1 VAATL
6 RRLLQLPSI
15 NGKGDKLVSWEI
27 LTLIAFGLVFLFLF
41 SGIPVAVGLG
51 LVGIIVAVIFLDFS
65 HAQALGNAPW
75 NIGTQFILVAI
86 PLFILMGQILLH
98 SGISDRL
105 YTGATALLGKLPGGL
120 LHANIASCSVFAAIS
135 GSSVATAAT
144 IGTVA
149 IPELEKRGYESKIVL
164 GSLAAGGTLGILIP
178 PSICMII
185 YGAMAEESVGQLFI
199 AGVFPGIMLSFLF
212 MGYIALRV
220 MTKAGLAPPFEG
232 MPWKQ
237 RSLRILSIW
246 PVFIIM
252 FVVLGG
258 IYMGVVTP
266 TEAAALGAFI
276 SLVFAL
282 AFRQLNW
289 QIIKGILRD
298 TVKTTAY
305 IMFLVVG
312 AQLLTGTLSM
322 LRVPDNAVL
331 WVTSLA
337 VSPLVVLIFI
347 YIMYL
352 FLGCF
357 MDGISM
363 MVVTLPVVV
372 PILNS
377 LEFIHVTPGATL
389 IWFGVSLVILVEMAM
404 LTPPVGLNVYVIHGL
419 RPDRPMSEVFRGI
432 IPFFLMMLLALIIV
446 TAFPIIATWL
456 PSTMY

>member
-1 VAATL
+1 MI
-6 RRLLQLPSI
+6 P
-15 NGKGDKLVSWEI
+15 WYI
-27 LTLIAFGLVFLFLF
+27 LGIVAFGLVFLFLF
-41 SGIPVAVGLG
+41 CGIPVAVSLG
-51 LVGIIVAVIFLDFS
+51 LVGILTAALFLG
-65 HAQALGNAPW
+65 HVQALGYAPW
-75 NIGTQFILVAI
+75 NICTQFILVAI
-86 PLFILMGQILLH
+86 PLFIFMGQILLH

-105 YTGATALLGKLPGGL
+105 YSGSTALLGRLPGSL
-120 LHANIASCSVFAAIS
+120 LHANIASCSIFAAIS

-149 IPELEKRGYESKIVL
+149 IPELEKRGYQPRIVL

-199 AGVFPGIMLSFLF
+199 AGVFPGIMLTLLF
-212 MGYIALRV
+212 MGYIAVRV
-220 MTKAGLAPPFEG
+220 MTQPGIAPTFEG
-232 MPWKQ
+232 MSWKQ
-237 RSLRILSIW
+237 RARQIISIW
-246 PVFIIM
+246 PVAIIM

-258 IYMGVVTP
+258 IYLGVTTP

-282 AFRQLNW
+282 AYRQLNW
-289 QIIKGILRD
+289 QIMKGILRD
-298 TVKTTAY
+298 TVKTTTY

-337 VSPLVVLIFI
+337 VSPMTVLMFI
-347 YIMYL
+347 YLLYL

-363 MVVTLPVVV
+363 MVVTLPVIV
-372 PILNS
+372 PILRS
-377 LEFIHVTPGATL
+377 LGFDL
-389 IWFGVSLVILVEMAM
+389 IWFGVALVILVEMAM

-432 IPFFLMMLLALIIV
+432 IPFFFMMLLGLIIV
-446 TAFPIIATWL
+446 TAFPDIATWL
-456 PSTMY
+456 PNTMRG

>member
-1 VAATL
+1 MV
-6 RRLLQLPSI
+6 P
-15 NGKGDKLVSWEI
+15 WYI
-27 LTLIAFGLVFLFLF
+27 LGIAAFGLVFLLLF

-51 LVGIIVAVIFLDFS
+51 LVGLLTAAIFMGHVQS
-65 HAQALGNAPW
+65 LGWACW
-75 NIGTQFILVAI
+75 NICTNFILVAI
-86 PLFILMGQILLH
+86 PLFIFMGQILLH

-105 YTGATALLGKLPGGL
+105 YSGSTALLGKLPGSL
-120 LHANIASCSVFAAIS
+120 LHANIASCAVFAAIS

-149 IPELEKRGYESKIVL
+149 IPELEKRGYEPKIVL

-199 AGVFPGIMLSFLF
+199 AGVFPGIMLSLSF
-212 MGYIALRV
+212 MIFIALRV
-220 MTKAGLAPPFEG
+220 ITKPDIAPAFEG
-232 MPWKQ
+232 MPWSQ
-237 RSLRILSIW
+237 RGSSILGMW
-246 PVFIIM
+246 PVVIIM
-252 FVVLGG
+252 FMVLGG
-258 IYMGVVTP
+258 IYLGVVTP
-266 TEAAALGAFI
+266 TEAAALGSFTA
-276 SLVFAL
+276 LVIAL
-282 AFRQLNW
+282 AFRRLNW
-289 QIIKGILRD
+289 QILKGCLRD
-298 TVKTTAY
+298 TAKSTAY

-322 LRVPDNAVL
+322 LRVPDGAVL
-331 WVTSLA
+331 WVGSLA
-337 VSPLVVLIFI
+337 VSPLLVLVFI
-347 YIMYL
+347 YILYL

-372 PILNS
+372 PILRS
-377 LEFIHVTPGATL
+377 LGFDL
-389 IWFGVSLVILVEMAM
+389 IWFGVALVILVEMAL

-432 IPFFLMMLLALIIV
+432 IPFFLLMFLGLIIITV
-446 TAFPIIATWL
+446 FPIIATWL

>member
-1 VAATL
+1 MV
-6 RRLLQLPSI
+6 P
-15 NGKGDKLVSWEI
+15 WYI
-27 LTLIAFGLVFLFLF
+27 LGIAAFGLVFLLLF

-51 LVGIIVAVIFLDFS
+51 LVGLLTAAIFMGHVQS
-65 HAQALGNAPW
+65 LGWACG
-75 NIGTQFILVAI
+75 NICTNFILVAI
-86 PLFILMGQILLH
+86 PLFIFMGQILLH

-105 YTGATALLGKLPGGL
+105 YSGSTALLGKLPGSL
-120 LHANIASCSVFAAIS
+120 LHANIASCAVFAAIS

-149 IPELEKRGYESKIVL
+149 IPELEKRGYEPKIVL

-199 AGVFPGIMLSFLF
+199 AGVFPGIMLSLSF
-212 MGYIALRV
+212 MIFIALRV
-220 MTKAGLAPPFEG
+220 ITKPDIAPAFEG
-232 MPWKQ
+232 MPWSQ
-237 RSLRILSIW
+237 RGSSILGMW
-246 PVFIIM
+246 PVVIIM
-252 FVVLGG
+252 FMVLGG
-258 IYMGVVTP
+258 IYLGVVTP
-266 TEAAALGAFI
+266 TEAAALGSFTA
-276 SLVFAL
+276 LVIAL
-282 AFRQLNW
+282 AFRRLNW
-289 QIIKGILRD
+289 QILKGCLRD
-298 TVKTTAY
+298 TAKSTAY

-322 LRVPDNAVL
+322 LRVPDGAVL
-331 WVTSLA
+331 WVGSLA
-337 VSPLVVLIFI
+337 VSPLLVLVFI
-347 YIMYL
+347 YILYL

-372 PILNS
+372 PILRS
-377 LEFIHVTPGATL
+377 LGFDL
-389 IWFGVSLVILVEMAM
+389 IWFGVALVILVEMAL

-432 IPFFLMMLLALIIV
+432 IPFFLLMFLGLIIITV
-446 TAFPIIATWL
+446 FPIIATWL

>member
-1 VAATL
+1 L
-6 RRLLQLPSI
+6 IP
-15 NGKGDKLVSWEI
+15 WYI
-27 LTLIAFGLVFLFLF
+27 LGIAAFGLVFLLLF

-51 LVGIIVAVIFLDFS
+51 LVGLLIATIFLGHVQS
-65 HAQALGNAPW
+65 LGWACW
-75 NIGTQFILVAI
+75 NICTNFVLVAI
-86 PLFILMGQILLH
+86 PLFIFMGQILLH

-105 YTGATALLGKLPGGL
+105 YSGSTALLGKLPGSL
-120 LHANIASCSVFAAIS
+120 LHANIASCAVFAAIS

-149 IPELEKRGYESKIVL
+149 IPELEKRGYEPKIVL

-199 AGVFPGIMLSFLF
+199 AGVFPGIMLSLSF
-212 MGYIALRV
+212 MVFIALRV
-220 MTKAGLAPPFEG
+220 MTKPGIAPAFEG
-232 MPWKQ
+232 MRWSQ
-237 RSLRILSIW
+237 RGSSILRMW
-246 PVFIIM
+246 PVVIIM
-252 FVVLGG
+252 FMVLGG
-258 IYMGVVTP
+258 IYLGVVTP
-266 TEAAALGAFI
+266 TEAAALGSFAA
-276 SLVFAL
+276 LVIAL
-282 AFRQLNW
+282 AFRRLNW
-289 QIIKGILRD
+289 QILKGCLRD
-298 TVKTTAY
+298 TAKSTAY

-331 WVTSLA
+331 WVGSLA
-337 VSPLVVLIFI
+337 VSPLLVLVFI
-347 YIMYL
+347 YILYL

-372 PILNS
+372 PILRS
-377 LEFIHVTPGATL
+377 LGFDL
-389 IWFGVSLVILVEMAM
+389 IWFGVALVILVEMAL

-432 IPFFLMMLLALIIV
+432 IPFFLLMFLGLIIV
-446 TAFPIIATWL
+446 TVFPIIATWL